1 MIYPNHHSIEIENTP
16 GVCMAGKDTL
26 AIAECAANIPAKNA
40 IDIGTGTG
48 FIAIYLAKK
57 GVDRV
62 ATDVDDAA
70 IATAQTNITRN
81 NVAVSC
87 MKSDLFEGVSGTY
100 ELIIFNTPLVA
111 VKSTYSGIVRII
123 LRHFPAISS
132 YLGNLAFARVR
143 SKRQQLLK
151 RFEKGM
157 LNHSN
162 DRTHVVLML
171 HQSEVTYFG
180 HYAPSVCATHGYFRI
195 IVFRPTY
202 FINSSS

>member
-1 MIYPNHHSIEIENTP
+1 MIYLNHHSIEIENTP

-26 AIAECAANIPAKNA
+26 AIAECAENISAKNA

-57 GVDRV
+57 GVDCV
-62 ATDVDDAA
+62 ATDLDDAA
-70 IATAQTNITRN
+70 IATARTNIAQN
-81 NVAVSC
+81 NVDVSC
-87 MKSDLFEGVSGTY
+87 IKSDLFERVSGTY

-111 VKSTYSGIVRII
+111 VKSTYSGFVRII

-132 YLGNLAFARVR
+132 YLGNLAFTRVR

-151 RFEKGM
+151 RFEEGM

-162 DRTHVVLML
+162 ERTHVVLLL
-171 HQSEVTYFG
+171 HQSEVTYFE
-180 HYAPSVCATHGYFRI
+180 HYAPNVCATHGYFKI
-195 IVFRPTY
+195 IVFKPSH
-202 FINSSS
+202 FFVSSS